1 MPNTPL
7 QAHGRWERRISMRYG
22 VAERCGSSRVR
33 EENRRLPQTLDFLD
47 RVGRWPFF
55 LQRRPFRRD
64 DDEVFLANIIGTGTH
79 HNEEDAAEDDGSQYL
94 NDTGDGDDNQTE
106 QTTVQD
112 DSAEVY
118 TIRAY
123 IYKHT
128 H

>member
-1 MPNTPL
+1 M
-7 QAHGRWERRISMRYG
+7 E
-22 VAERCGSSRVR
+22 
-33 EENRRLPQTLDFLD
+33 
-47 RVGRWPFF
+47 
-55 LQRRPFRRD
+55 PFRRD
-64 DDEVFLANIIGTGTH
+64 DDEAFLADIIGMGTY
-79 HNEEDAAEDDGSQYL
+79 HNEEDAAKDDGSQYL

-118 TIRAY
+118 TIRDY

>member
-1 MPNTPL
+1 MSVLYGFIEGALIIFYTL
-7 QAHGRWERRISMRYG
+7 LISTKLHIIHMLIHIG
-22 VAERCGSSRVR
+22 NEM
-33 EENRRLPQTLDFLD
+33 E
-47 RVGRWPFF
+47 
-55 LQRRPFRRD
+55 PFRRD
-64 DDEVFLANIIGTGTH
+64 DDEAFLADIIGTGTH
-79 HNEEDAAEDDGSQYL
+79 HYKEDATEDNGSQYL
-94 NDTGDGDDNQTE
+94 NNTGDGDDNQTE

>member
-1 MPNTPL
+1 MLIHIGNKM
-7 QAHGRWERRISMRYG
+7 E
-22 VAERCGSSRVR
+22 
-33 EENRRLPQTLDFLD
+33 
-47 RVGRWPFF
+47 PFH
-55 LQRRPFRRD
+55 RD
-64 DDEVFLANIIGTGTH
+64 DDEAFLADIIGTGTH

-118 TIRAY
+118 TIHAY

>member
-1 MPNTPL
+1 MIHIGN
-7 QAHGRWERRISMRYG
+7 EM
-22 VAERCGSSRVR
+22 E
-33 EENRRLPQTLDFLD
+33 
-47 RVGRWPFF
+47 
-55 LQRRPFRRD
+55 PFRRD
-64 DDEVFLANIIGTGTH
+64 DDEAFLAYIIGTGVH
-79 HNEEDAAEDDGSQYL
+79 QYEEDAAEDDGSQYL
-94 NDTGDGDDNQTE
+94 NETGDGDDNQTE

>member
-1 MPNTPL
+1 MLIHIGN
-7 QAHGRWERRISMRYG
+7 EM
-22 VAERCGSSRVR
+22 E
-33 EENRRLPQTLDFLD
+33 
-47 RVGRWPFF
+47 
-55 LQRRPFRRD
+55 PFRRD
-64 DDEVFLANIIGTGTH
+64 DDEAFLADIIGTGTH
-79 HNEEDAAEDDGSQYL
+79 HYEEDAAEDDGSQYL
-94 NDTGDGDDNQTE
+94 NNTGDGDDNQIE